1 MTPREE
7 KKMNLTIHIATIGH
21 RHGIDNYVGLTEAD
35 VNAQVA
41 KFVREWWDDAFTPGD
56 EPDVPEDDEKA
67 VELYFEAQIENG
79 GDEYMNTGTAE
90 LVGSGKLKLV
100 ADLMVGNEGLIDAT
114 AGLIEAAQDI
124 VKSADDLEEEHPGE
138 DLTVTSTDA
147 VERLRKLV
155 EGLPK

>member
-1 MTPREE
+1 
-7 KKMNLTIHIATIGH
+7 
-21 RHGIDNYVGLTEAD
+21 
-35 VNAQVA
+35 
-41 KFVREWWDDAFTPGD
+41 
-56 EPDVPEDDEKA
+56 
-67 VELYFEAQIENG
+67 
-79 GDEYMNTGTAE
+79 MNTGTAE